1 MVSPYRPPS
10 PGAQAVAEAA
20 GFKFE
25 VPATTL
31 GVIGSYTPSAPAL
44 SGFGRFALYAS
55 ACIQEALTKHPHI
68 DALYARYG
76 DPLTT
81 LVNGICEAELDGDTI
96 LLALKSTSLTA
107 LIDDILAASQRDP
120 DQMRRLQFACHLH
133 DYIADAFIAAG
144 AELRTAS
151 QYAACIKAFDHA
163 HHHHEVA
170 LTFLDA
176 MRKLNET
183 IIPQTTAVGT

>member
-25 VPATTL
+25 VPASTL
-31 GVIGSYTPSAPAL
+31 AIIGSYTPCAPAL
-44 SGFGRFALYAS
+44 SGFGRFELYA
-55 ACIQEALTKHPHI
+55 AYCIHEALSKGPHI
-68 DALYARYG
+68 DASYKRWG
-76 DPLTT
+76 DPLTA
-81 LVNGICEAELDGDTI
+81 LVNGLCEAEMDGDN
-96 LLALKSTSLTA
+96 LLVGLKAVSLSS
-107 LIDDILAASQRDP
+107 LISDILEASQRDP